1 MPPQARRTR
10 RRSPER
16 LREGYGPPLPP
27 WGYYGPPPW
36 VRFGPPWARYGQP
49 PWVSWESLGDV
60 EEDPGEPR
68 VMGSWTP
75 AVDIEETDDAWIIQ
89 AELPGVSRED
99 VSVEARGDELYI
111 RAADREGEREGGSGR
126 RRGGRFDYHVQLPV
140 ELDVGSIE
148 ATLTSGVLTIRV
160 PRTLAPQSRQ
170 IEVQ

>member
-1 MPPQARRTR
+1 MSSQGR
-10 RRSPER
+10 RRRRGPPGR
-16 LREGYGPPLPP
+16 PREGYGPPLPP

-49 PWVSWESLGDV
+49 PWEPLGDV
-60 EEDPGEPR
+60 GEDPGEPR

-75 AVDIEETDDAWIIQ
+75 PVDIEETDDAWIIQ

-111 RAADREGEREGGSGR
+111 TAADREGEREGASSR

-170 IEVQ
+170 IEVR